1 MIDTRMQ
8 ASFPSHSFKGTG
20 HECALTGKRA
30 DPKLGRKCVRPE
42 YFLVPETKVTLKKI
56 KIKTRTE
63 PK

>member
-1 MIDTRMQ
+1 MQ

-42 YFLVPETKVTLKKI
+42 YFLVPETKVTLKKNQNQN
-56 KIKTRTE
+56 
-63 PK
+63 PN